1 MLEDKDFEFVEEA
14 PVTNEE
20 VPAEEE
26 ITADD
31 FTLTEV
37 DSTIHEQK
45 FQTKPTTFTK
55 DAFRRFKKNKSSV
68 AATYILGTLV
78 LLSIVVPLVDRN
90 DIENSHPEEIFL
102 SPKLFNAGTGFWD
115 GTERYSNIA
124 VDISE
129 MPNATTEE
137 EKPNG
142 DRTDSVSVNV
152 SVNDSVN
159 VSDSVNV
166 AEAKPAEPAPARKRF
181 VKPELEEIRE
191 FCFEKNINIDVD
203 RFFNYYE
210 SKGWK
215 VGVSPMK
222 DWKAAVRNWA
232 KNDSLYSRPGSTRI
246 SSDTSAQV
254 LQNYT
259 APETET
265 DVESNLAEI
274 QGVNNA
280 ELEEDKIVF

>member
-1 MLEDKDFEFVEEA
+1 MRESFVLHAEYIED
-14 PVTNEE
+14 
-20 VPAEEE
+20 
-26 ITADD
+26 
-31 FTLTEV
+31 L
-37 DSTIHEQK
+37 
-45 FQTKPTTFTK
+45 
-55 DAFRRFKKNKSSV
+55 
-68 AATYILGTLV
+68 
-78 LLSIVVPLVDRN
+78 
-90 DIENSHPEEIFL
+90 PEELKGAFL
-102 SPKLFNAGTGFWD
+102 RYIYEYGINETEPELSGLELTVWLKIKRRIDDDVSAYERKVSNLKQNRNRTATGTKTTPTIETRTD
-115 GTERYSNIA
+115 TERTPNGHRTENI
-124 VDISE
+124 
-129 MPNATTEE
+129 TEE

-142 DRTDSVSVNV
+142 DRADSVSVNV
-152 SVNDSVN
+152 SVNDSVK
-159 VSDSVNV
+159 VSDSINV
-166 AEAKPAEPAPARKRF
+166 AEAKPAEPARARKRF

>member
-1 MLEDKDFEFVEEA
+1 MRESFVLHAEYIED
-14 PVTNEE
+14 
-20 VPAEEE
+20 
-26 ITADD
+26 
-31 FTLTEV
+31 L
-37 DSTIHEQK
+37 
-45 FQTKPTTFTK
+45 
-55 DAFRRFKKNKSSV
+55 
-68 AATYILGTLV
+68 
-78 LLSIVVPLVDRN
+78 
-90 DIENSHPEEIFL
+90 PEELKGAFL
-102 SPKLFNAGTGFWD
+102 RYIYEYGINEIEPELSGLELTVWLKIKRRIDDDVSAYERKVSNLKQNRSRTATGAKSTAPTD
-115 GTERYSNIA
+115 NRTDTER
-124 VDISE
+124 
-129 MPNATTEE
+129 T
-137 EKPNG
+137 PNG

-254 LQNYT
+254 LQKYT

>member
-1 MLEDKDFEFVEEA
+1 MRESFVLHAEYIED
-14 PVTNEE
+14 
-20 VPAEEE
+20 
-26 ITADD
+26 
-31 FTLTEV
+31 L
-37 DSTIHEQK
+37 
-45 FQTKPTTFTK
+45 
-55 DAFRRFKKNKSSV
+55 
-68 AATYILGTLV
+68 
-78 LLSIVVPLVDRN
+78 
-90 DIENSHPEEIFL
+90 PEELKGAFL
-102 SPKLFNAGTGFWD
+102 RYIYEYGINETEPELSGLELTVWLKIKRRIDDDVSAYERKVSNLKQNKNRTATGAKTATTTD
-115 GTERYSNIA
+115 NRTDTERT
-124 VDISE
+124 
-129 MPNATTEE
+129 PNGHRTENTTET

>member
-1 MLEDKDFEFVEEA
+1 MRESFIFHAEYIDDLPDDYKPTFTMYAVNYGIYGTEPSLTGLEVALWAKIKRRIDHDIEEWENTRSNRSKAGSSHKGNQYTKKTSDTPSDNVA
-14 PVTNEE
+14 PVESDTMEHNG
-20 VPAEEE
+20 
-26 ITADD
+26 TDWN
-31 FTLTEV
+31 TM
-37 DSTIHEQK
+37 EQ
-45 FQTKPTTFTK
+45 
-55 DAFRRFKKNKSSV
+55 
-68 AATYILGTLV
+68 
-78 LLSIVVPLVDRN
+78 
-90 DIENSHPEEIFL
+90 
-102 SPKLFNAGTGFWD
+102 D
-115 GTERYSNIA
+115 GT
-124 VDISE
+124 
-129 MPNATTEE
+129 
-137 EKPNG
+137 NG
-142 DRTDSVSVNV
+142 TVNV

-215 VGVSPMK
+215 VGISPMK

-259 APETET
+259 APEIET

>member
-1 MLEDKDFEFVEEA
+1 MRESFVLHAEYIED
-14 PVTNEE
+14 
-20 VPAEEE
+20 
-26 ITADD
+26 
-31 FTLTEV
+31 L
-37 DSTIHEQK
+37 
-45 FQTKPTTFTK
+45 
-55 DAFRRFKKNKSSV
+55 
-68 AATYILGTLV
+68 
-78 LLSIVVPLVDRN
+78 
-90 DIENSHPEEIFL
+90 PEELKGAFL
-102 SPKLFNAGTGFWD
+102 RYIYEYGINEIEPELSGLELTVWLKIKRRIDDDVQAYERKVSNLKQNKNRTATGAKTATTTD
-115 GTERYSNIA
+115 NRTDTERT
-124 VDISE
+124 
-129 MPNATTEE
+129 PNGHRTENTTEE

-142 DRTDSVSVNV
+142 DRADSVSVNV

-259 APETET
+259 APEIET

>member
-1 MLEDKDFEFVEEA
+1 MRESFVLHAEYIEDLPEELKGAFLRYIYEYGINEIEPELSGLELTVWLKIKRRIDDDVSAYERKVS
-14 PVTNEE
+14 NLKQNRNR
-20 VPAEEE
+20 
-26 ITADD
+26 TA
-31 FTLTEV
+31 TG
-37 DSTIHEQK
+37 
-45 FQTKPTTFTK
+45 TKTAPTTDNRT
-55 DAFRRFKKNKSSV
+55 D
-68 AATYILGTLV
+68 
-78 LLSIVVPLVDRN
+78 
-90 DIENSHPEEIFL
+90 
-102 SPKLFNAGTGFWD
+102 
-115 GTERYSNIA
+115 TERTLNGHRT
-124 VDISE
+124 E
-129 MPNATTEE
+129 NTTEE

>member
-1 MLEDKDFEFVEEA
+1 MRESFVLHAEYIED
-14 PVTNEE
+14 
-20 VPAEEE
+20 
-26 ITADD
+26 
-31 FTLTEV
+31 L
-37 DSTIHEQK
+37 
-45 FQTKPTTFTK
+45 
-55 DAFRRFKKNKSSV
+55 
-68 AATYILGTLV
+68 
-78 LLSIVVPLVDRN
+78 
-90 DIENSHPEEIFL
+90 PEELKGAFL
-102 SPKLFNAGTGFWD
+102 RYIYEYGINEIEPELSGLELTVWLKIKRRIDDDVQAYERKVSNLKQNRNRTATGAKTATTTD
-115 GTERYSNIA
+115 NRTDTERT
-124 VDISE
+124 
-129 MPNATTEE
+129 PNGHRTENTTEE
-137 EKPNG
+137 EKSNG

>member
-1 MLEDKDFEFVEEA
+1 MRESFVLHAEYIED
-14 PVTNEE
+14 
-20 VPAEEE
+20 
-26 ITADD
+26 
-31 FTLTEV
+31 L
-37 DSTIHEQK
+37 
-45 FQTKPTTFTK
+45 
-55 DAFRRFKKNKSSV
+55 
-68 AATYILGTLV
+68 
-78 LLSIVVPLVDRN
+78 
-90 DIENSHPEEIFL
+90 PEELKGAFL
-102 SPKLFNAGTGFWD
+102 RYIYEYGINEIEPELSGLELTVWLKIKRRIDDDVSAYERKVSNLKQNRSRTATGAKSTAPTD
-115 GTERYSNIA
+115 NRTDTER
-124 VDISE
+124 
-129 MPNATTEE
+129 T
-137 EKPNG
+137 PNG

-265 DVESNLAEI
+265 NVEANLAEI

-280 ELEEDKIVF
+280 ELEEDQIIF

>member
-1 MLEDKDFEFVEEA
+1 MRESFVLHAEYIED
-14 PVTNEE
+14 
-20 VPAEEE
+20 
-26 ITADD
+26 
-31 FTLTEV
+31 L
-37 DSTIHEQK
+37 
-45 FQTKPTTFTK
+45 
-55 DAFRRFKKNKSSV
+55 
-68 AATYILGTLV
+68 
-78 LLSIVVPLVDRN
+78 
-90 DIENSHPEEIFL
+90 PEELKGAFL
-102 SPKLFNAGTGFWD
+102 RYIYEYGINEIEPELSGLELTVWLKIKRRIDDDVQAYERKVSNLKQNKNRTATGAKTATTTENRTD
-115 GTERYSNIA
+115 TERT
-124 VDISE
+124 
-129 MPNATTEE
+129 PNGHRTENTTEE

>member
-1 MLEDKDFEFVEEA
+1 MKER
-14 PVTNEE
+14 
-20 VPAEEE
+20 
-26 ITADD
+26 
-31 FTLTEV
+31 
-37 DSTIHEQK
+37 
-45 FQTKPTTFTK
+45 FQTL
-55 DAFRRFKKNKSSV
+55 NK
-68 AATYILGTLV
+68 T
-78 LLSIVVPLVDRN
+78 
-90 DIENSHPEEIFL
+90 E
-102 SPKLFNAGTGFWD
+102 
-115 GTERYSNIA
+115 TERQPVQNQPRRLIT
-124 VDISE
+124 E
-129 MPNATTEE
+129 RTPNGHRTENTTEE

-142 DRTDSVSVNV
+142 DRADSVSVNV
-152 SVNDSVN
+152 SVNDSVD

-166 AEAKPAEPAPARKRF
+166 AEAKPAEPALARKRF

>member
-1 MLEDKDFEFVEEA
+1 MRESFVLHAEYIEDLPKELKGTFLRYIYEYGIKEIEPELSGLELTVWLKIKRRIDDDVQAYERKVSNLKQNKNRTA
-14 PVTNEE
+14 TG
-20 VPAEEE
+20 AKTAT
-26 ITADD
+26 ITDNRTD
-31 FTLTEV
+31 
-37 DSTIHEQK
+37 
-45 FQTKPTTFTK
+45 
-55 DAFRRFKKNKSSV
+55 
-68 AATYILGTLV
+68 
-78 LLSIVVPLVDRN
+78 
-90 DIENSHPEEIFL
+90 
-102 SPKLFNAGTGFWD
+102 
-115 GTERYSNIA
+115 TERTP
-124 VDISE
+124 D
-129 MPNATTEE
+129 
-137 EKPNG
+137 G
-142 DRTDSVSVNV
+142 DRTGSVSVNV
-152 SVNDSVN
+152 SDNVN

-246 SSDTSAQV
+246 SSDTSAQL

-274 QGVNNA
+274 QEVNNA
-280 ELEEDKIVF
+280 ELEEDEIIF

>member
-1 MLEDKDFEFVEEA
+1 MRESFVLHAEYIED
-14 PVTNEE
+14 
-20 VPAEEE
+20 
-26 ITADD
+26 
-31 FTLTEV
+31 L
-37 DSTIHEQK
+37 
-45 FQTKPTTFTK
+45 
-55 DAFRRFKKNKSSV
+55 
-68 AATYILGTLV
+68 
-78 LLSIVVPLVDRN
+78 
-90 DIENSHPEEIFL
+90 PEELKGAFL
-102 SPKLFNAGTGFWD
+102 RYIYEYGINEIEPELSGLELTVWLKIKRRIDDDVSAYERKVFNLKQNRNRTATGAKTATTTETRTD
-115 GTERYSNIA
+115 TERT
-124 VDISE
+124 
-129 MPNATTEE
+129 PNGHRTENTTEE

-232 KNDSLYSRPGSTRI
+232 KNDSLYLRPGSTRI
-246 SSDTSAQV
+246 SSDTSAQI

-274 QGVNNA
+274 QGINNA

>member
-1 MLEDKDFEFVEEA
+1 MRESFVLHAEYIEDLPEELKGAFLRYIYEYGINEIEPELSGLELTVWLKIKRRIDDDVSAYERKVS
-14 PVTNEE
+14 NLKQNRNR
-20 VPAEEE
+20 
-26 ITADD
+26 TA
-31 FTLTEV
+31 TG
-37 DSTIHEQK
+37 
-45 FQTKPTTFTK
+45 TKTAPTTDNRT
-55 DAFRRFKKNKSSV
+55 D
-68 AATYILGTLV
+68 
-78 LLSIVVPLVDRN
+78 
-90 DIENSHPEEIFL
+90 
-102 SPKLFNAGTGFWD
+102 
-115 GTERYSNIA
+115 TERT
-124 VDISE
+124 
-129 MPNATTEE
+129 PNGHRTENTTEE

-142 DRTDSVSVNV
+142 DRADSVSVNV

-166 AEAKPAEPAPARKRF
+166 AGAKPAEPAPARKRF

>member
-1 MLEDKDFEFVEEA
+1 MRESFVLHAEYIED
-14 PVTNEE
+14 
-20 VPAEEE
+20 
-26 ITADD
+26 
-31 FTLTEV
+31 L
-37 DSTIHEQK
+37 
-45 FQTKPTTFTK
+45 
-55 DAFRRFKKNKSSV
+55 
-68 AATYILGTLV
+68 
-78 LLSIVVPLVDRN
+78 
-90 DIENSHPEEIFL
+90 PEELKGTFL
-102 SPKLFNAGTGFWD
+102 RYIYEYGIKEIEPCLSGLELTVWLKIKRRIDDDVSAYERKVSNLKQNRNRTATGAKTATTTD
-115 GTERYSNIA
+115 NRTDTERT
-124 VDISE
+124 
-129 MPNATTEE
+129 PNGHRTENTTET

-142 DRTDSVSVNV
+142 DRADSVSVND

-159 VSDSVNV
+159 VSVNDIECVSV
-166 AEAKPAEPAPARKRF
+166 AETPAEPAPEPAPARKRF

-232 KNDSLYSRPGSTRI
+232 KNDSLYSRPGNTRI
-246 SSDTSAQV
+246 SSDTSSQI

-265 DVESNLAEI
+265 DVEANLAEI

>member
-1 MLEDKDFEFVEEA
+1 MRESFVLHAEYIED
-14 PVTNEE
+14 
-20 VPAEEE
+20 
-26 ITADD
+26 
-31 FTLTEV
+31 L
-37 DSTIHEQK
+37 
-45 FQTKPTTFTK
+45 
-55 DAFRRFKKNKSSV
+55 
-68 AATYILGTLV
+68 
-78 LLSIVVPLVDRN
+78 
-90 DIENSHPEEIFL
+90 PEELKGIFL
-102 SPKLFNAGTGFWD
+102 RYIYEYGIKEIEPELSGLELTVWLKIKRRIDDDVQSYERKVSNLKQNKNRTATGAKTATTTD
-115 GTERYSNIA
+115 NRTDTERT
-124 VDISE
+124 
-129 MPNATTEE
+129 PNGHRTENTTEE
-137 EKPNG
+137 EKSNG
-142 DRTDSVSVNV
+142 DRTDSV

>member
-1 MLEDKDFEFVEEA
+1 MRESFVLHAEYIED
-14 PVTNEE
+14 
-20 VPAEEE
+20 
-26 ITADD
+26 
-31 FTLTEV
+31 L
-37 DSTIHEQK
+37 
-45 FQTKPTTFTK
+45 
-55 DAFRRFKKNKSSV
+55 
-68 AATYILGTLV
+68 
-78 LLSIVVPLVDRN
+78 
-90 DIENSHPEEIFL
+90 PEELKGAFL
-102 SPKLFNAGTGFWD
+102 RYIYEYGINEIEPELSGLELTVWLKIKRRIDDDVSAYERKVSNLKQNKNRTATGAKTATTTD
-115 GTERYSNIA
+115 NRTDTERT
-124 VDISE
+124 
-129 MPNATTEE
+129 PNGHRTENTTEE

>member
-1 MLEDKDFEFVEEA
+1 MRESFVLHAEYIED
-14 PVTNEE
+14 
-20 VPAEEE
+20 
-26 ITADD
+26 
-31 FTLTEV
+31 L
-37 DSTIHEQK
+37 
-45 FQTKPTTFTK
+45 
-55 DAFRRFKKNKSSV
+55 
-68 AATYILGTLV
+68 
-78 LLSIVVPLVDRN
+78 
-90 DIENSHPEEIFL
+90 PEELKGAFL
-102 SPKLFNAGTGFWD
+102 RYIYEYGINEIEPELSGLELTVWLKIKRRIDDDVSAYERKVSNLKQNRNRTATGAKSTAPTD
-115 GTERYSNIA
+115 NRTDTERT
-124 VDISE
+124 
-129 MPNATTEE
+129 PNGHRTENTAEE

-142 DRTDSVSVNV
+142 DRTDSV

-274 QGVNNA
+274 KGVNNA

>member
-1 MLEDKDFEFVEEA
+1 MRESFVLHAEYIEDF
-14 PVTNEE
+14 
-20 VPAEEE
+20 
-26 ITADD
+26 
-31 FTLTEV
+31 
-37 DSTIHEQK
+37 
-45 FQTKPTTFTK
+45 
-55 DAFRRFKKNKSSV
+55 
-68 AATYILGTLV
+68 
-78 LLSIVVPLVDRN
+78 
-90 DIENSHPEEIFL
+90 PEELKGTFL
-102 SPKLFNAGTGFWD
+102 RYIYEYGINEIEPELSGLELTVWLKIKRRIDDDVQAYERKVSNLKQNKNRTVAGEKT
-115 GTERYSNIA
+115 
-124 VDISE
+124 
-129 MPNATTEE
+129 ATTTDNRTAIER
-137 EKPNG
+137 KTPQKKKKSNG
-142 DRTDSVSVNV
+142 DRTDSVSVND

-166 AEAKPAEPAPARKRF
+166 AEAKPAEPAPTRKRF
-181 VKPELEEIRE
+181 VKPEFEEIRE

-246 SSDTSAQV
+246 SSDTSAQI

>member
-1 MLEDKDFEFVEEA
+1 MRESFVLHAEYIED
-14 PVTNEE
+14 
-20 VPAEEE
+20 
-26 ITADD
+26 
-31 FTLTEV
+31 L
-37 DSTIHEQK
+37 
-45 FQTKPTTFTK
+45 
-55 DAFRRFKKNKSSV
+55 
-68 AATYILGTLV
+68 
-78 LLSIVVPLVDRN
+78 
-90 DIENSHPEEIFL
+90 PEELKGAFL
-102 SPKLFNAGTGFWD
+102 RYIYEYGINEIEPELSGLELTVWLKIKRRIDDDVSAYERKVSNLKQNKNRTATGAKTATTTD
-115 GTERYSNIA
+115 NRTDTERT
-124 VDISE
+124 
-129 MPNATTEE
+129 PNGHRTENTTEE

-142 DRTDSVSVNV
+142 DRADSVSVNV

>member
-1 MLEDKDFEFVEEA
+1 MRESFVLHAEYIED
-14 PVTNEE
+14 
-20 VPAEEE
+20 
-26 ITADD
+26 
-31 FTLTEV
+31 L
-37 DSTIHEQK
+37 
-45 FQTKPTTFTK
+45 
-55 DAFRRFKKNKSSV
+55 
-68 AATYILGTLV
+68 
-78 LLSIVVPLVDRN
+78 
-90 DIENSHPEEIFL
+90 PEELKGAFL
-102 SPKLFNAGTGFWD
+102 RYIYEYGINEIEPELSGLELTVWLKIKRRIDDDVLAYERKVSNLKQNRNRTATGTKSTAPTD
-115 GTERYSNIA
+115 NRTDTERT
-124 VDISE
+124 
-129 MPNATTEE
+129 PNGHRTENTTEE

-142 DRTDSVSVNV
+142 DRADSVSVNV

-166 AEAKPAEPAPARKRF
+166 AEAKPAEPALARKRF

-222 DWKAAVRNWA
+222 DWKAAVRNWE

>member
-1 MLEDKDFEFVEEA
+1 MRESFVLHAEYIED
-14 PVTNEE
+14 
-20 VPAEEE
+20 
-26 ITADD
+26 
-31 FTLTEV
+31 L
-37 DSTIHEQK
+37 
-45 FQTKPTTFTK
+45 
-55 DAFRRFKKNKSSV
+55 
-68 AATYILGTLV
+68 
-78 LLSIVVPLVDRN
+78 
-90 DIENSHPEEIFL
+90 PEELKGAFL
-102 SPKLFNAGTGFWD
+102 RYIYEYGINEIEPELSGLELTVWLKIKRRIDDDVSAYERKVSNLKQNKNRTATGAKTATTTD
-115 GTERYSNIA
+115 NRTDTERT
-124 VDISE
+124 
-129 MPNATTEE
+129 PNGHRTENTTEE

-142 DRTDSVSVNV
+142 DRADSVSVNV

-259 APETET
+259 APEIET

>member
-1 MLEDKDFEFVEEA
+1 MRESFVLHAEYIED
-14 PVTNEE
+14 
-20 VPAEEE
+20 
-26 ITADD
+26 
-31 FTLTEV
+31 L
-37 DSTIHEQK
+37 
-45 FQTKPTTFTK
+45 
-55 DAFRRFKKNKSSV
+55 
-68 AATYILGTLV
+68 
-78 LLSIVVPLVDRN
+78 
-90 DIENSHPEEIFL
+90 PEELKGAFL
-102 SPKLFNAGTGFWD
+102 RYIYEYGINEVEPELSGLELTVWLKIKRRIDDDVQAYERKVSNLKQNKNRTATGAKTATT
-115 GTERYSNIA
+115 TENRTET
-124 VDISE
+124 VRT
-129 MPNATTEE
+129 PNGHRTENTTEE

-142 DRTDSVSVNV
+142 DRTDSVSVN
-152 SVNDSVN
+152 DSVN
-159 VSDSVNV
+159 VSVNDIECVSV
-166 AEAKPAEPAPARKRF
+166 AETPAEPAPARKRF

-232 KNDSLYSRPGSTRI
+232 KNDSLYSRPGNTRI
-246 SSDTSAQV
+246 SSDTSSQI

-265 DVESNLAEI
+265 DVEANLAEI

>member
-1 MLEDKDFEFVEEA
+1 MRESFVLHAEYIED
-14 PVTNEE
+14 
-20 VPAEEE
+20 
-26 ITADD
+26 
-31 FTLTEV
+31 L
-37 DSTIHEQK
+37 
-45 FQTKPTTFTK
+45 
-55 DAFRRFKKNKSSV
+55 
-68 AATYILGTLV
+68 
-78 LLSIVVPLVDRN
+78 
-90 DIENSHPEEIFL
+90 PEELKGAFL
-102 SPKLFNAGTGFWD
+102 RYIYEYGINETEPELSGLELTVWLKIKRRIDDDVSAYERKVSNLKQNRNRTATGAKTATTTD
-115 GTERYSNIA
+115 NQTDTERT
-124 VDISE
+124 
-129 MPNATTEE
+129 PNGHRTENTTEE

-142 DRTDSVSVNV
+142 DRADSVSVNV

-232 KNDSLYSRPGSTRI
+232 KNDTIYQRPGTTRI
-246 SSDTSAQV
+246 SSDTE
-254 LQNYT
+254 LLKNYT
-259 APETET
+259 PPQTQT
-265 DVESNLAEI
+265 DVMANLAEI
-274 QGVNNA
+274 QGGNTNA
-280 ELEEDKIVF
+280 ELEAEDTIIF

>member
-1 MLEDKDFEFVEEA
+1 MRESFVLHAEYIEDLPEDLKGAFLRYIYEYGINETEPELSGLELTVWLKIKRRIDDDVSAYERKVL
-14 PVTNEE
+14 NLKQNRNR
-20 VPAEEE
+20 
-26 ITADD
+26 TA
-31 FTLTEV
+31 TGAKTA
-37 DSTIHEQK
+37 
-45 FQTKPTTFTK
+45 TTT
-55 DAFRRFKKNKSSV
+55 DNR
-68 AATYILGTLV
+68 T
-78 LLSIVVPLVDRN
+78 D
-90 DIENSHPEEIFL
+90 
-102 SPKLFNAGTGFWD
+102 
-115 GTERYSNIA
+115 TERTPNGHRTENTTETEKPNGYRTENI
-124 VDISE
+124 
-129 MPNATTEE
+129 TEE
-137 EKPNG
+137 EKPNEG
-142 DRTDSVSVNV
+142 CTDSVSVND

-166 AEAKPAEPAPARKRF
+166 AEAKPAEPAPEPAPARKRF
-181 VKPELEEIRE
+181 IKPELEEIRE

-259 APETET
+259 APVTET
-265 DVESNLAEI
+265 DIESNLAEI